1 MKVIKSLEN
10 RAILLKE
17 NTKKMTGQE
26 GGFLNFLIPL
36 MAADLPLVK
45 NVLNSFAKS
54 IINRNLCSRCS
65 HSKSKINK

>member
-1 MKVIKSLEN
+1 
-10 RAILLKE
+10 
-17 NTKKMTGQE
+17 MTGQE

-54 IINRNLCSRCS
+54 ILIPLGLSTEIS
-65 HSKSKINK
+65 AADSATQKVK